1 MKAQSSYSSW
11 YFIERATI
19 GEIRVNC
26 TIALSSQILSSGTR
40 RPTAADPAKQQKT
53 LFGKA
58 IGELPF
64 VMHVQTSCKHSSIK
78 RNLLCRLYMYHI
90 EVCCS
95 GFAGR
100 MLTFNLTYRH

>member
-40 RPTAADPAKQQKT
+40 RPTAADPAKQEKT

-58 IGELPF
+58 IGELAL
-64 VMHVQTSCKHSSIK
+64 SGKA
-78 RNLLCRLYMYHI
+78 L
-90 EVCCS
+90 EV
-95 GFAGR
+95 
-100 MLTFNLTYRH
+100 

>member
-1 MKAQSSYSSW
+1 MSGHRCALQAMKAQSSYSSW

-19 GEIRVNC
+19 GDIRVNC

-58 IGELPF
+58 IGERF
-64 VMHVQTSCKHSSIK
+64 HTQTC
-78 RNLLCRLYMYHI
+78 LY
-90 EVCCS
+90 
-95 GFAGR
+95 A
-100 MLTFNLTYRH
+100 

>member
-1 MKAQSSYSSW
+1 MTTLCAKLVSMVQTLHSQAMKAQSSYSSW

-40 RPTAADPAKQQKT
+40 RPQAADPAKQEKT

-58 IGELPF
+58 IGEPRPWLSTEPVGRF
-64 VMHVQTSCKHSSIK
+64 
-78 RNLLCRLYMYHI
+78 
-90 EVCCS
+90 CCQ
-95 GFAGR
+95 G
-100 MLTFNLTYRH
+100 

>member
-58 IGELPF
+58 IGEAPTLNTGPTDRLS
-64 VMHVQTSCKHSSIK
+64 VLLGCSWEESQAYSSK
-78 RNLLCRLYMYHI
+78 
-90 EVCCS
+90 S
-95 GFAGR
+95 
-100 MLTFNLTYRH
+100 